1 MLLYKQN
8 NSINCILYKKG
19 GSVKANMSCGETRR
33 SNRKYKKIMKLYCVN
48 GKKKLVHA
56 GDTRYVNNVD
66 SKRKAFKARHKCSTA
81 KPGTARHLA
90 CTKLW

>member
-1 MLLYKQN
+1 MKKY
-8 NSINCILYKKG
+8 CI
-19 GSVKANMSCGETRR
+19 
-33 SNRKYKKIMKLYCVN
+33 N
-48 GKKKLVHA
+48 GKGKVVHA
-56 GDTRYVNNVD
+56 GDTSYVNDID